1 MKKTFEEINNSR
13 LFLYSENDE
22 TRNSRTDDCNRNVV
36 PELLSLIY
44 GTLRILLFFISIFS
58 GAIIAL
64 LFRMISTLT

>member
-1 MKKTFEEINNSR
+1 MKKSCKKVNDCGP
-13 LFLYSENDE
+13 FLYSENDE
-22 TRNSRTDDCNRNVV
+22 TRNSRTDDCNRNVA